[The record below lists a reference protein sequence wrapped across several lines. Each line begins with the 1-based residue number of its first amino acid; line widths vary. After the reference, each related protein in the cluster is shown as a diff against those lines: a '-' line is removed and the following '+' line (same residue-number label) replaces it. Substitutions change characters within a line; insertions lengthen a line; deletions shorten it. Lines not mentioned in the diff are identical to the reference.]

1 MLNIH
6 LFGELRKFSSNKK
19 STDDSVIHLEYIT
32 DESVTDLLIRIGIF
46 TDIGEVFVNHKVVTL
61 DSIIERD
68 ESRVAIFPG
77 GMVLLCG
84 GQHLKG
90 HGYRP
95 HNRQTSYFHHKLRFL
110 FSIHE

>member
-6 LFGELRKFSSNKK
+6 LFGELRNFSENNKP
-19 STDDSVIHLEYIT
+19 TDDSVIHREFISNET
-32 DESVTDLLIRIGIF
+32 VTDLLIRIGI
-46 TDIGEVFVNHKVVTL
+46 TSDIGEVFVNHKVVTL
-61 DSIIERD
+61 DTIIERD

-90 HGYRP
+90 HGYISKDGP
-95 HNRQTSYFHHKLRFL
+95 EEVDYY
-110 FSIHE
+110 